1 MVASQL
7 PLQYLIAA
15 FGLGLN
21 RQQQDVID
29 YLKEENQLLKAKLG
43 VRKIQ
48 FTDGERC
55 RLAIRAKALGRKL
68 LSQMDTLIQIST
80 RSVKIAG
87 ITTSPNEAWVM
98 RMGRNMSHCE
108 TGLLVG
114 KRKLIIDRDTKYCQ
128 AFRRLL
134 EQSGT
139 AIIRL
144 PPRSPNLNAYAE
156 RFVRSI
162 KEECVQHVIFFGE
175 ASLRRA
181 LSEYMTH
188 FHQERN
194 HQGMNKRLLYSA
206 ANDDSY
212 YGSAAS
218 KRARLGGILN
228 YYYREAA

>member
-1 MVASQL
+1 M
-7 PLQYLIAA
+7 
-15 FGLGLN
+15 
-21 RQQQDVID
+21 
-29 YLKEENQLLKAKLG
+29 
-43 VRKIQ
+43 
-48 FTDGERC
+48 
-55 RLAIRAKALGRKL
+55 
-68 LSQMDTLIQIST
+68 
-80 RSVKIAG
+80 
-87 ITTSPNEAWVM
+87 
-98 RMGRNMSHCE
+98 
-108 TGLLVG
+108 G

-144 PPRSPNLNAYAE
+144 PPR
-156 RFVRSI
+156 
-162 KEECVQHVIFFGE
+162 VQHVIFFGE